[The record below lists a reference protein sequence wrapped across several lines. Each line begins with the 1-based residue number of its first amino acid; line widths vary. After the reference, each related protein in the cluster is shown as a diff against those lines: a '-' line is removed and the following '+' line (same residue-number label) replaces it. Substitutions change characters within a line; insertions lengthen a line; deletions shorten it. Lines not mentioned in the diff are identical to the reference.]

1 MNTTTVAMA
10 QLAPRLLD
18 RAATL
23 DIAQRAI
30 RDAAAQGARLTAFG
44 EAFAPGYPIWLCRA
58 DAARFDEPLIKALH
72 AKYVEQAITIEDGH
86 LADVQRACADTKS
99 WAVLGVIE
107 RPRDRGHSLYCSC
120 VTIDDAGAIASN
132 HRKLMPTYEERL
144 AWSPGDGNGL
154 VTHRLDPFTLGS
166 LNCWENWMPL
176 ARHALQAQGEDLHVA
191 IWPGS
196 DTLTRDITRFSAREG
211 RSFVASASG
220 LFRAGDIP
228 TDIPALNDARAAL
241 LAEPDD
247 SWQNGGSCVAGPDGN
262 WLVEPVV
269 GEERLIFAELDHQ
282 KVRQERQN
290 FDPAG
295 HYARPDVLRLYV
307 DRTRQTAARFT
318 DD

>member
-1 MNTTTVAMA
+1 MSTITVAMA

-30 RDAAAQGARLTAFG
+30 RDAAGQGARLTCFG

-58 DAARFDEPLIKALH
+58 DAARFDEPLLKALH
-72 AKYVEQAITIEDGH
+72 AKYVEEALTIEDGH
-86 LADVQRACADTKS
+86 LADVQRACADTNT
-99 WAVLGVIE
+99 WAVLGVIA

-191 IWPGS
+191 IWPGF

-211 RSFVASASG
+211 RSYVVSASG
-220 LFRAGDIP
+220 LFRASDIP
-228 TDIPALNDARAAL
+228 TDIPELNDIRDAL
-241 LAEPDD
+241 LANPDD
-247 SWQNGGSCVAGPDGN
+247 PWQNGGSCIARPDGS
-262 WLVEPVV
+262 WLAEPVT
-269 GEERLIFAELDHQ
+269 GEERLILAQLDHK
-282 KVRQERQN
+282 KVREERQN

-295 HYARPDVLRLYV
+295 HYDRQDGKRL
-307 DRTRQTAARFT
+307 TAPPTHRGGHES
-318 DD
+318 